1 MVRYGKQ
8 FGRIRRQF
16 APCRCPICCI
26 IPPHMAEQIVRNG
39 DEEQREW
46 AMQTLIVSEQFRG
59 RREAVGGIATFTIP
73 AGEKRRTIFDAKN
86 GTDLP
91 GDPVRH
97 EGGPATGDPAV
108 DEAYDGAGATYDF
121 FEQIF
126 ERNSI
131 DDRGMRLD
139 STVHYNEN
147 YDNAFW
153 NGSQMVYGDGDGQLF
168 NRFTISIDVI
178 GHELT
183 HGVTQF
189 EAGLIYNGES
199 GALNESMSDVF
210 GIMVKQRVNNQKVD
224 ESSWIIGEGLLTSQV
239 KGVGIRSMKAPGTAY
254 DDPVLGKDPQPAH
267 VKDMY
272 KGIGDN
278 GGVHINSG
286 IPNHA
291 FYLAAMEMGGYA
303 WEKAGKIWYIA
314 LRDRLRQRS
323 NFKRAATL
331 LLNIAGELYGV
342 DSVEQKAVRNAWE
355 KVGVL
360 APEKPAATSKSSNSV
375 ASSTTTNSDSK
386 EKTEEKPKSSQKK
399 QQ

>member
-1 MVRYGKQ
+1 
-8 FGRIRRQF
+8 
-16 APCRCPICCI
+16 
-26 IPPHMAEQIVRNG
+26 MAEQIVRNG
-39 DEEQREW
+39 AEAQKTW
-46 AMQTLIVSEQFRG
+46 AMETLIVSEQFRG

-73 AGEKRRTIFDAKN
+73 AGEKRRTIFDAQNK
-86 GTDLP
+86 TDLP
-91 GDPVRH
+91 GNPVRR
-97 EGGPATGDPAV
+97 EGEPDSKDPAV
-108 DEAYDGAGATYDF
+108 NEAYNGAGATYDLF
-121 FEQIF
+121 AEIF

-139 STVHYNEN
+139 STVHYGQN

-153 NGSQMVYGDGDGQLF
+153 NGSQMVYGDGDGELF
-168 NRFTISIDVI
+168 NRFTIAIDVI

-183 HGVTQF
+183 HGITQF
-189 EAGLIYNGES
+189 EAGLIYNGEP

-210 GIMVKQRVNNQKVD
+210 GIMVKQRYNDQKVD
-224 ESSWIIGEGLLTSQV
+224 ASDWIIGAGLLTEKV

-272 KGIGDN
+272 KGTGDN

-286 IPNHA
+286 IPNYA
-291 FYLAAMEMGGYA
+291 FYLTAMELGGYA
-303 WEKAGKIWYIA
+303 WEKAGQIWYIA

-323 NFKRAATL
+323 NFKRAATVL
-331 LLNIAGELYGV
+331 LSVAGELYGI

-360 APEKPAATSKSSNSV
+360 SVAKPTSSKPPSKESAPAAATQSP
-375 ASSTTTNSDSK
+375 
-386 EKTEEKPKSSQKK
+386 EEPETPKSGKK
-399 QQ
+399 KK

>member
-1 MVRYGKQ
+1 MARHGK
-8 FGRIRRQF
+8 RSNRRN
-16 APCRCPICCI
+16 ADTPCICPICCI
-26 IPPHMAEQIVRNG
+26 LPPYMAEQIVRNG
-39 DEEQREW
+39 DEDQKAW
-46 AMQTLIVSEQFRG
+46 AMETLIVSEQFRG

-73 AGEKRRTIFDAKN
+73 AGEKRRTIFDAQNK
-86 GTDLP
+86 TDLP
-91 GDPVRH
+91 GNPVRR
-97 EGGPATGDPAV
+97 EGEPDSKDPAV
-108 DEAYDGAGATYDF
+108 NEAYDGAGATYDLF
-121 FEQIF
+121 AEIF

-139 STVHYNEN
+139 STVHYGKN

-153 NGSQMVYGDGDGQLF
+153 NGSQMVYGDGDGELF
-168 NRFTISIDVI
+168 NRFTIAIDVI

-189 EAGLIYNGES
+189 EAGLIYNGEP

-210 GIMVKQRVNNQKVD
+210 GIMVKQRYNDQKVD
-224 ESSWIIGEGLLTSQV
+224 ASDWIIGAGLLTEKV

-272 KGIGDN
+272 KGTGDN

-291 FYLAAMEMGGYA
+291 FYLTAMELGGYA

-323 NFKRAATL
+323 NFKRAATVL
-331 LLNIAGELYGV
+331 LSVAGELYGS
-342 DSVEQKAVRNAWE
+342 DSAEQKAVRNAWE

-360 APEKPAATSKSSNSV
+360 TPDKPA
-375 ASSTTTNSDSK
+375 STKTKGKTK
-386 EKTEEKPKSSQKK
+386 EPAQPSESQPQPEKPKSDKK
-399 QQ
+399 K